1 MKWVLFIVG
10 GLVLL
15 VVIVAAIGATLP
27 RTHTASRTLR
37 VRRSPQE
44 AWTAIAQAMNTSD
57 VAVDIVESDPPRKLV
72 SKVKET
78 EKMFGGTWTSS
89 SRPSRDI
96 RPIRQAQ
103 DRRAPRSRS
112 PKTAGS
118 ATPIFRFVSRFVMG
132 HHATLDGML
141 KSVAKQFG
149 EEPSLSGE

>member
-44 AWTAIAQAMNTSD
+44 AWTAIAQAMNTSA
-57 VAVDIVESDPPRKLV
+57 VPVDIVESDPPRKLV

-78 EKMFGGTWTSS
+78 EKMFGGTWTV
-89 SRPSRDI
+89 
-96 RPIRQAQ
+96 AV
-103 DRRAPRSRS
+103 APLEN
-112 PKTAGS
+112 GS
-118 ATPIFRFVSRFVMG
+118 TVTITEDGSVANPIFRFVSRFVIG
-132 HHATLDGML
+132 HHATMDGML
-141 KSVAKQFG
+141 KSVAKNFG
-149 EEPSLSGE
+149 EEPVLSGE